1 MDEIEYLEEYED
13 LILPTAM
20 STQAATTKGRN
31 RTQLVTMADDDD
43 DSSSIDQDIFDSL
56 FDDNSDDESVLHNKK
71 GPAKLSQRSE
81 RSSRISRV
89 SMDSL
94 DMLVKELG
102 EPFNPNADGT
112 KSTNRNTP
120 KLHNTKVTQP
130 NKTVQKFTTTT
141 TKAKGSNSP
150 TPVPSGSLKTINKLE
165 AAKAIAERN
174 IKAKSV
180 ATVRPTVQQNL
191 GQATA
196 TTKSMH
202 TNDPT
207 TRILQGS
214 RSSGFQSTK
223 ITSGSANSSKVA
235 SPTPSTSRKQIS
247 AATSTTGSNSNSLN
261 NSKNNTPASKRIVER
276 SQTTIIKPE
285 KPQIK
290 DPAEDPLS
298 LENIEHESDSDSDSF
313 IYSDV
318 SADTF
323 VTLSDVDFEER
334 NIIDLSND
342 SNYER
347 ANLDKIRGS
356 TPSPTVSDDYKS
368 DKEDS
373 PTKMLSNF
381 DEKSKD
387 GSVMES
393 NANAAAKFRVRQY
406 VEGEATTTSRQRK
419 HEATSSSHDKS
430 MNVEQQTATTND
442 TLLARIDTILSAS
455 NVNVEERKVVEN
467 QPDMEVEVVTDIKAD
482 AKEREKQTSVMS
494 DSANACDSQM
504 DDTAIAKPGVIQEPS
519 TVETMEIDID
529 MGEIVEEVVDKEKNN
544 LDNEE
549 GEKTFKERND
559 NTTNEAI
566 SVTTVNNTE
575 ALAMLEGTEKDE
587 HIVKATENIDD
598 SVHQMDVVSEQV
610 VETMEDLN
618 INTESAPDELKE
630 SKDNVPAEVVAVSED
645 AVENTINTINL
656 SEGVGEINESK
667 EADNSNNVQEKLA
680 DETKSD
686 SKIKTVVESV
696 NNKDL
701 ESEIE
706 NTGTK
711 ALAEQ
716 VNFDSKTEE
725 KTNVDLLL
733 ENHEKQCNITDDDTT
748 TKTEETEQNQKCE
761 NKFES
766 AVGSVNQ
773 RNEHEEDCA
782 TSSKNVKALQELQE
796 EEDVFT
802 VEAMKKKRGADKQRL
817 SLRRSRTPIIA
828 KLTESTTQNHA
839 PTEKCETV
847 EVESKVYVTTVDRTE
862 DDTEITDTKIDS
874 SVITKVDKF
883 DEDVHEDNIKEMEK
897 RPPSSRNKSN
907 TRKVDDSN
915 KVVETDNTKSQTQ
928 RKSRHDRK
936 EDALRSDSRNEHNER
951 SQTPRG
957 RKVQTNRNTAA
968 DRVEKPQTGAEK
980 NEVADTESTKEAD
993 AGKIHLEKSKVHEQ
1007 LQVNEQ
1013 VTPRLDKRVRGLVV
1027 SLKKTD
1033 LSKVLNEKLLRKINT
1048 EAKSEVLNDL
1058 KKSETAAHI
1067 SVDKTTID
1075 IKEQATRKGG
1085 LKETTPSVRQVKDAG
1100 VEKSTEETN
1109 KDLKFANTTEKAK
1122 EDIKNDKTDSSRRDE
1137 KSGDRSR
1144 GHSRYERS
1152 RSKSRR
1158 DRTNEKFAEKSKEH
1172 SKSVKPEHKSEH
1184 ASRHDKSVIKDS
1196 IFEKSSDDAKRYS
1209 RSEKSTE
1216 RSKRDTKYERS
1227 EDRAKRDSKEER
1239 TTEKSKTDSK
1249 GSSDSAKQI
1258 SKEEKSITDSKYEKK
1273 RESAKKDSRGKSEYK
1288 TKCDSKEEHSKS
1300 FSKESAEKAR
1310 KDSNDGNSPEKS
1322 KKDSKQST
1330 DTTRNVSK
1338 EEKSENKT
1346 KMGSKEE
1353 RSVDKFK
1360 KEIGES
1366 VQKTKYSSKETKTSH
1381 ASRYE
1386 KSTERAKKE
1395 SKGEKSEVKEDNDSK
1410 EKTSE
1415 KAKIDSKHEKSE
1427 VKEDNDS
1434 KEKTSEKAKID
1445 SKHEMSTEKS
1455 RNVSKDDKSCSD
1467 SKEAKTSEKSKS
1479 DAAYD
1484 KSTERIKKDTKNR
1497 KPETKT
1503 ANISED
1509 PSDKTKEESLEK
1521 AQEPKT
1527 KSEEKSPDYRKMK
1540 WKNDK
1545 YTRTTKSAKD
1555 NKELSDSEA
1564 NDKKEAEC
1572 GAGAT
1577 KQLNA
1582 ATSMDIETAN
1592 DRTAEQNLNT
1602 ELNVKSS
1609 KNDTTQSCLEGSDSM
1624 VEEITAE
1631 SQEEH
1636 IEEQPIITEAQAVS
1650 ESVDNIHMECE
1661 NKVKEETEGP
1671 TESTEK
1677 TEEETAITE
1686 NIEKAGEETA
1696 IADSTAT
1703 HKIKRGKRGR
1713 FSKTREKRVKR
1724 KPANDSSGKTETE
1737 TKSKEEDSIIENSD
1751 KINENKPEDKT
1762 GEIEMEKELEI
1773 SGKAKEDQTEIAVSI
1788 GEDTE
1793 TAATIAESKQKMEIV
1808 NTNAEGENIENM
1820 GGQTG
1825 PAIEKE
1831 AGEETSNT
1839 KTETDEVL
1847 DSTDKLET
1855 QNDTQTV
1862 DEIVN
1867 QNLNEDVVLEV
1878 AALDVGETV
1887 QIQANAGTLEET
1899 VNLTSMATAETEKVF
1914 ESINVNANTKIINKS
1929 ADEIVAANLMEA
1941 EESLNK
1947 NQTSKTHEDIIET
1960 ENEVEIAENADQ
1972 SNKQEFTTQ
1981 QTPTTKDVDAVG
1993 GAKEAAG
2000 ESGGSGN
2007 SGTTKAHRNKH
2018 PRNFA
2023 DQIIA
2028 QSPQLLSADEDEQE
2042 GGATRRS
2049 LRTRA
2054 ADHSPC
2060 SRNENQKKSSKGA
2073 AANHTQSSAL
2083 TNSSQK
2089 SAKEQPHSSRSST
2102 ATPTTNMTRKRMRDH
2117 TPNSTAEHSDQ
2128 EKSPSKKLKWES
2140 GRKSSRMHN
2149 DDVNTSECEPDAAAV
2164 GQRAQEMHAKLIDTK
2179 DMKGGTK
2186 SGQENAASKQSTVAE
2201 VKKSATGLNLNTSK
2215 KSVNASP
2222 GATKAETA
2230 EVKRKQELEK
2240 LPPGGTT
2247 KITDAN
2253 KKRRTEPESAQ
2264 AVKKPDETQ
2273 QKPVSATHKSAVKQP
2288 ASTLTTVA
2296 KTTHAH
2302 APTAEGDA
2310 ADPLQLPVKRFKRLQ
2325 AIDGYDTL
2333 NVSEERK
2340 EGKVEETKNKN
2351 ATSKRKSLRP
2361 DVSKPTE
2368 TTHKLTA
2375 KQSHQQQL
2383 YHKGVAGKPLET
2395 TTLSLKDRKIVV
2407 PNTTVVKNAAN
2418 TDKSANKSPTKSPG
2432 SKVITFKEWLEQ
2444 QKKSTGEEG
2453 GEEVLFEPDESA
2465 IRMDKIRTTTT
2476 PELKRA
2482 NTSASDA
2489 STSAKQKPSVPT
2501 AVQTPAAAVASV
2513 SKDAKKKANLRD
2525 AAKRKREAAF
2535 TPNKGNPGSVADVL
2549 AKQTPP
2555 AAKHGRIEKVVT
2567 PTSTP
2572 AGAHFKR
2579 PSLPQRMPRATP
2591 TRFNN
2596 RTPTPADGRASL
2608 HSTQHQAGIQRLGTK
2623 VNLRKLRVRI
2633 NRSTV
2638 AAYFKNLNSNK
2649 LREQAIEQTVTTTQP
2664 TANITLKSVAKS
2676 TEPLQ
2681 KRSPQ
2686 KDPLALPKRSVVTPL
2701 TATTTTGAPLLPTLT
2716 ARPNVIAATESNV
2729 TVKST
2734 PIAMPT
2740 LTKVPTSVQDKSPK
2754 KSQDK
2759 QADATQAA
2767 AADQEQFGSNEELSL
2782 LTPMKTVTTPQ
2793 TSNSLRA
2800 QQQQM
2805 STTAAPEAVH
2815 EKRASTTSS
2824 SDIISTL
2831 RSQTT
2836 VKPTN
2841 SSISSSSSTITAASS
2856 SSSIPSKDTQLPF
2869 TPVVP
2874 KEELPDEHTLPKHPS
2889 HAPTAITPAAS
2900 VDNASTTNSLAS
2912 RTLAIAAA
2920 TNSALNQTPP
2930 TSDASGY
2937 YGLTPTQLDTNGT
2950 RLYTF
2955 LHPAKY
2961 NRNHGC
2967 VLLDYCCPNL
2977 DGPMPAIDPTRIHA
2991 QVQAGVRE
2999 LPAYIVMTT
3008 KLITRAD
3015 LEANK
3020 NVIPASI
3027 RQKVEKITA
3036 DASNAAANHASVP
3049 SVIGAP
3055 NVSQTSVPTVV
3066 PPQPTAA
3073 VSKPTSTTLTPTMTA
3088 LQKHLP
3094 STTIIT
3100 PKMMPASS
3108 TATLATQGTS
3118 PTSQLANVSDYQ
3130 RSVLR
3135 TSVRQFDAR
3144 LKKYYYRIAMLSFS
3158 DRQTIIDGIINSTT
3172 LTPKDVD
3179 CAVRLI
3185 DEYAAQIS
3193 KLPQT
3198 SAANTAKSATP
3209 AIQSVSK
3216 AITTQ
3221 TTNTVVRTTTIQQQV
3236 QKHNTQSSK
3245 NQVAVLDK
3253 DNSLLGYQL
3262 AASPMPMNKST
3273 ISTRSSIMSTSITG
3287 TANSSLPNATSTSS
3301 GVFAS
3306 LKSTQDSP
3314 RIFYTKTP
3322 MQTSTP
3328 IATAT
3333 SSSSTPHND
3342 GGKTIARRGTPRM
3355 GRDVTIRQ
3363 IPQKLNSL
3371 STSSTTA
3378 TATPPTAR
3386 RLPTLTRNPH
3396 LTASSSSLAEKNISE
3411 TITTRS
3417 AVTISSNAPKRMTR
3431 ATAAAKVIVITQNS
3445 DCNSALQ
3452 DECILPDGHENTEIK
3467 REKSDDDFVGGN

>member
-347 ANLDKIRGS
+347 ANL
-356 TPSPTVSDDYKS
+356 
-368 DKEDS
+368 
-373 PTKMLSNF
+373 
-381 DEKSKD
+381 
-387 GSVMES
+387 
-393 NANAAAKFRVRQY
+393 
-406 VEGEATTTSRQRK
+406 
-419 HEATSSSHDKS
+419 
-430 MNVEQQTATTND
+430 
-442 TLLARIDTILSAS
+442 
-455 NVNVEERKVVEN
+455 
-467 QPDMEVEVVTDIKAD
+467 
-482 AKEREKQTSVMS
+482 
-494 DSANACDSQM
+494 
-504 DDTAIAKPGVIQEPS
+504 
-519 TVETMEIDID
+519 
-529 MGEIVEEVVDKEKNN
+529 
-544 LDNEE
+544 
-549 GEKTFKERND
+549 
-559 NTTNEAI
+559 
-566 SVTTVNNTE
+566 
-575 ALAMLEGTEKDE
+575 
-587 HIVKATENIDD
+587 
-598 SVHQMDVVSEQV
+598 
-610 VETMEDLN
+610 
-618 INTESAPDELKE
+618 
-630 SKDNVPAEVVAVSED
+630 
-645 AVENTINTINL
+645 
-656 SEGVGEINESK
+656 
-667 EADNSNNVQEKLA
+667 
-680 DETKSD
+680 
-686 SKIKTVVESV
+686 
-696 NNKDL
+696 
-701 ESEIE
+701 
-706 NTGTK
+706 
-711 ALAEQ
+711 
-716 VNFDSKTEE
+716 
-725 KTNVDLLL
+725 
-733 ENHEKQCNITDDDTT
+733 
-748 TKTEETEQNQKCE
+748 
-761 NKFES
+761 
-766 AVGSVNQ
+766 
-773 RNEHEEDCA
+773 
-782 TSSKNVKALQELQE
+782 
-796 EEDVFT
+796 
-802 VEAMKKKRGADKQRL
+802 
-817 SLRRSRTPIIA
+817 
-828 KLTESTTQNHA
+828 
-839 PTEKCETV
+839 
-847 EVESKVYVTTVDRTE
+847 
-862 DDTEITDTKIDS
+862 
-874 SVITKVDKF
+874 
-883 DEDVHEDNIKEMEK
+883 
-897 RPPSSRNKSN
+897 
-907 TRKVDDSN
+907 
-915 KVVETDNTKSQTQ
+915 
-928 RKSRHDRK
+928 
-936 EDALRSDSRNEHNER
+936 
-951 SQTPRG
+951 
-957 RKVQTNRNTAA
+957 
-968 DRVEKPQTGAEK
+968 
-980 NEVADTESTKEAD
+980 
-993 AGKIHLEKSKVHEQ
+993 
-1007 LQVNEQ
+1007 
-1013 VTPRLDKRVRGLVV
+1013 
-1027 SLKKTD
+1027 
-1033 LSKVLNEKLLRKINT
+1033 
-1048 EAKSEVLNDL
+1048 
-1058 KKSETAAHI
+1058 
-1067 SVDKTTID
+1067 
-1075 IKEQATRKGG
+1075 
-1085 LKETTPSVRQVKDAG
+1085 
-1100 VEKSTEETN
+1100 
-1109 KDLKFANTTEKAK
+1109 
-1122 EDIKNDKTDSSRRDE
+1122 
-1137 KSGDRSR
+1137 
-1144 GHSRYERS
+1144 
-1152 RSKSRR
+1152 
-1158 DRTNEKFAEKSKEH
+1158 
-1172 SKSVKPEHKSEH
+1172 
-1184 ASRHDKSVIKDS
+1184 
-1196 IFEKSSDDAKRYS
+1196 
-1209 RSEKSTE
+1209 
-1216 RSKRDTKYERS
+1216 
-1227 EDRAKRDSKEER
+1227 
-1239 TTEKSKTDSK
+1239 
-1249 GSSDSAKQI
+1249 
-1258 SKEEKSITDSKYEKK
+1258 
-1273 RESAKKDSRGKSEYK
+1273 
-1288 TKCDSKEEHSKS
+1288 
-1300 FSKESAEKAR
+1300 
-1310 KDSNDGNSPEKS
+1310 
-1322 KKDSKQST
+1322 
-1330 DTTRNVSK
+1330 
-1338 EEKSENKT
+1338 
-1346 KMGSKEE
+1346 
-1353 RSVDKFK
+1353 
-1360 KEIGES
+1360 
-1366 VQKTKYSSKETKTSH
+1366 
-1381 ASRYE
+1381 
-1386 KSTERAKKE
+1386 
-1395 SKGEKSEVKEDNDSK
+1395 
-1410 EKTSE
+1410 
-1415 KAKIDSKHEKSE
+1415 
-1427 VKEDNDS
+1427 
-1434 KEKTSEKAKID
+1434 
-1445 SKHEMSTEKS
+1445 
-1455 RNVSKDDKSCSD
+1455 
-1467 SKEAKTSEKSKS
+1467 
-1479 DAAYD
+1479 
-1484 KSTERIKKDTKNR
+1484 
-1497 KPETKT
+1497 
-1503 ANISED
+1503 
-1509 PSDKTKEESLEK
+1509 
-1521 AQEPKT
+1521 
-1527 KSEEKSPDYRKMK
+1527 
-1540 WKNDK
+1540 
-1545 YTRTTKSAKD
+1545 
-1555 NKELSDSEA
+1555 
-1564 NDKKEAEC
+1564 
-1572 GAGAT
+1572 
-1577 KQLNA
+1577 
-1582 ATSMDIETAN
+1582 
-1592 DRTAEQNLNT
+1592 
-1602 ELNVKSS
+1602 
-1609 KNDTTQSCLEGSDSM
+1609 
-1624 VEEITAE
+1624 
-1631 SQEEH
+1631 
-1636 IEEQPIITEAQAVS
+1636 
-1650 ESVDNIHMECE
+1650 
-1661 NKVKEETEGP
+1661 
-1671 TESTEK
+1671 
-1677 TEEETAITE
+1677 
-1686 NIEKAGEETA
+1686 
-1696 IADSTAT
+1696 
-1703 HKIKRGKRGR
+1703 
-1713 FSKTREKRVKR
+1713 
-1724 KPANDSSGKTETE
+1724 
-1737 TKSKEEDSIIENSD
+1737 
-1751 KINENKPEDKT
+1751 
-1762 GEIEMEKELEI
+1762 
-1773 SGKAKEDQTEIAVSI
+1773 
-1788 GEDTE
+1788 
-1793 TAATIAESKQKMEIV
+1793 
-1808 NTNAEGENIENM
+1808 
-1820 GGQTG
+1820 
-1825 PAIEKE
+1825 
-1831 AGEETSNT
+1831 
-1839 KTETDEVL
+1839 
-1847 DSTDKLET
+1847 
-1855 QNDTQTV
+1855 
-1862 DEIVN
+1862 
-1867 QNLNEDVVLEV
+1867 
-1878 AALDVGETV
+1878 
-1887 QIQANAGTLEET
+1887 
-1899 VNLTSMATAETEKVF
+1899 
-1914 ESINVNANTKIINKS
+1914 
-1929 ADEIVAANLMEA
+1929 
-1941 EESLNK
+1941 
-1947 NQTSKTHEDIIET
+1947 
-1960 ENEVEIAENADQ
+1960 
-1972 SNKQEFTTQ
+1972 
-1981 QTPTTKDVDAVG
+1981 
-1993 GAKEAAG
+1993 
-2000 ESGGSGN
+2000 
-2007 SGTTKAHRNKH
+2007 
-2018 PRNFA
+2018 
-2023 DQIIA
+2023 
-2028 QSPQLLSADEDEQE
+2028 
-2042 GGATRRS
+2042 
-2049 LRTRA
+2049 
-2054 ADHSPC
+2054 
-2060 SRNENQKKSSKGA
+2060 ENQKKSSKGA

-3066 PPQPTAA
+3066 PPQSTVA
-3073 VSKPTSTTLTPTMTA
+3073 VSKPTTTTLTPTMTA